1 MRPQRV
7 ETSVSPVPFGAPAQS
22 LSDEE
27 VVRRVLA
34 GEPALYEVI
43 MRRHVQ
49 RLFRTLRAT
58 IADDR
63 EAEDATR
70 ETYVKA
76 FASLREFEG
85 RGRFSTWLLRIAI
98 QEALERGRQAAHP
111 PTLARD
117 HANGT
122 IAMPGMLERAIEGL
136 PATLRTVYVLRDVD
150 GLATDETA
158 DCLGISHVNVRV
170 RLHRARTQLK
180 AHADP
185 QVVTDVRQLH
195 PFPEDR
201 CDRVV
206 AGVMSRIKNRAEA

>member
-76 FASLREFEG
+76 FASLREFDG

-98 QEALERGRQAAHP
+98 QEA
-111 PTLARD
+111 
-117 HANGT
+117 
-122 IAMPGMLERAIEGL
+122 ERAKRHSSS
-136 PATLRTVYVLRDVD
+136 PSSVLSM
-150 GLATDETA
+150 A
-158 DCLGISHVNVRV
+158 SH
-170 RLHRARTQLK
+170 
-180 AHADP
+180 
-185 QVVTDVRQLH
+185 RQ
-195 PFPEDR
+195 
-201 CDRVV
+201 
-206 AGVMSRIKNRAEA
+206 

>member
-1 MRPQRV
+1 MRPQRL
-7 ETSVSPVPFGAPAQS
+7 ESSVLPVPLAAPAQS

-34 GEPALYEVI
+34 GDASLYETI
-43 MRRHVQ
+43 MRRYNQ

-58 IADDR
+58 IPDDR
-63 EAEDATR
+63 EAEDAMR
-70 ETYVKA
+70 ESYVKA
-76 FASLREFEG
+76 FFHLGEFEG

-98 QEALERGRQAAHP
+98 QEALDRGRNGAPHHGNGNAHDVP
-111 PTLARD
+111 VVR
-117 HANGT
+117 
-122 IAMPGMLERAIEGL
+122 GMLERAIEGL

-150 GLATDETA
+150 GLATNETA

-180 AHADP
+180 AHGDP
-185 QVVTDVRQLH
+185 QGSSDVRQLH

-201 CDRVV
+201 CERVIS
-206 AGVMSRIKNRAEA
+206 GVMAQIRNRAEA